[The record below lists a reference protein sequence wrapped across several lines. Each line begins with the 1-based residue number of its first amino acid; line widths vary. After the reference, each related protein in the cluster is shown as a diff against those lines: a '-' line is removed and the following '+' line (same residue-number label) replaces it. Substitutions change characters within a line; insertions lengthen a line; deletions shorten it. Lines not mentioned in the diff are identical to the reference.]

1 MRLFLSTLLG
11 AVLFA
16 CSSDNPLAER
26 VANLEQEFSEMKAA
40 QEEERLSLLA
50 RLDALAVT
58 ADNAEEIVAV
68 RAKLNHT
75 SLTQSELTTLGNS
88 VAELE
93 AQIGDWSGV
102 VSSLQRSVYAVLA
115 LIWNPSYSEDDD
127 FFAFV
132 GTGFAVDS
140 GTLVTNGH
148 VIDALIEWDDYIEDF
163 NRTDGTEWISS
174 WVVVQNL
181 TTSLS
186 EGSNFF
192 FLEYYWHHPEW
203 DGDTSSPDI
212 GLLYVWEGG
221 YISRRVPL
229 ATSNEARRLKV
240 GAPIATLGFPGEL
253 EGGDDWSSLYPI
265 ATFKDGTISALRPR
279 FEGQSYT
286 APRDTYIV
294 QHNLDLSGGTSGSPI
309 FDASGK
315 VVAINNAGIDA
326 DFSGMGDGDWPQI
339 SQAAL
344 GFGIRADKIRELLNE
359 AGIAAKPTVPANLDN
374 DELTNRLKGRDIRSL
389 DIVTTREGLAE
400 RLAGME

>member
-1 MRLFLSTLLG
+1 MRLFFSTLLS
-11 AVLFA
+11 AVFFA
-16 CSSDNPLAER
+16 CGDNPLAER
-26 VANLEQEFSEMKAA
+26 VDELEQRLDEVEAA
-40 QEEERLSLLA
+40 QEEDRLSLLA

-102 VSSLQRSVYAVLA
+102 VSSMERSVYAVLA

-127 FFAFV
+127 FFVFV

-140 GTLVTNGH
+140 ETLVSNGH
-148 VIDALIEWDDYIEDF
+148 VIDALIEWNDIVEDF
-163 NRTDGTEWISS
+163 NRTDETEWISS

-192 FLEYYWHHPEW
+192 YLQYYWQHPEW

-212 GLLYVWEGG
+212 GLLYIWEGG
-221 YISRRVPL
+221 YISRRITL
-229 ATSNEARRLKV
+229 ATSSAARRLKA

-279 FEGQSYT
+279 FENQSYS

-326 DFSGMGDGDWPQI
+326 DFTGMGEGDWPRI

-344 GFGIRADKIRELLNE
+344 GFGIRADKIHELLDE
-359 AGIAAKPTVPANLDN
+359 AGVAAKPTAPANLDN
-374 DELTNRLKGRDIRSL
+374 DKLINRLEGRDISSL
-389 DIVTTREGLAE
+389 DIVTTQEGLAE
-400 RLAGME
+400 RLAGMQ